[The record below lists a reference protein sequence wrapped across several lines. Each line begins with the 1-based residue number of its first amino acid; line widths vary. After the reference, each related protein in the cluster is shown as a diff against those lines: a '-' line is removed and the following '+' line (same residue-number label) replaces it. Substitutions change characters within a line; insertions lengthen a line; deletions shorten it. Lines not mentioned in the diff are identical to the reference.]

1 MVPASMWLH
10 SWPGFKPL
18 RPANSEDT
26 MIYTLILLSFLSSV
40 AVSFVLRQ
48 IDRHEIRRIRRQ
60 SEEQHLQLEK
70 AAEERIRAIDDATID
85 FEMKV
90 RQARSAREEMT
101 ALLEE
106 NRQQI
111 EILKEDSRII
121 ARVQAEIRRISE
133 EASEVNQ
140 QVHLLEAGLER
151 IGRTRAIIE
160 SLEKRTGEL
169 SENLHL
175 RGEEVRERLEEILN
189 QIIAEARDKTRE
201 FVEKENQFLRDLHTR
216 QETISRSLDE
226 EMHQVDT
233 VHERIAGLQ
242 DQLEEKLTLENVRI
256 EERFHDLERRFQER
270 IHAMESGLSQVRE
283 TAVKSMKEEI
293 ARIRSELDSFNLET
307 IASRDEII
315 NDTRRMATG
324 LVDQIEAFQAKF
336 LNAENRL
343 LKLIEDG
350 KSALN
355 EKFEEL
361 LNNYE
366 MTFKARTEEMHGS
379 LEKINEEIAALR
391 REKSA
396 QIEARLQS
404 DYENLIAGIAAAGE
418 RLRDSLSSHVE
429 RLRNEIQSKMNADH
443 EDLLKTRE
451 SFIRIKEELEDRIDS
466 LEDQIREVSRAR
478 QKIEEFSEKARS
490 ELIQKQADLIEELE
504 RRASKFMEEQDQ
516 KLGRLNTTIDE
527 KISRQ
532 LTMLVDRG
540 QIQVE
545 ELERRTADTIR
556 RSIEHMERDL
566 SKARDEFAGI
576 RAEVINET
584 QKARDLRDSIIK
596 EIHEDQVRMRRFE
609 EKLSL
614 VDTAETLALRLDEAV
629 SALSAR
635 LNEARAERS
644 EMDAFIS
651 KLENLKEI
659 RQKLE
664 KEVRYLTE
672 RSILLDGAE
681 ERFAALTGQIQELE
695 ARFATVSGADRVLER
710 IEERM
715 LKFEEYRKS
724 FEAFFRDLAD
734 RRKYFET
741 TLNTIEKSRREAA
754 ESAMMAKNIADQLER
769 IDMRR
774 DAARKEIE
782 ELEKRVAS
790 LQHMDREFQ
799 KVEARFEQMETLL
812 TDLEQKQDQIATMS
826 KKIGEIA
833 KQSDFMRGE
842 LESLLSEAGEKM
854 DRLSAFYET
863 VDQMLQEAERAAA
876 ESRAETK
883 PSTDRRKAGSL
894 EEWKKEGIL
903 SLYVNHKWEPEL
915 IAERMKIDVATV
927 RSVIGTYKQSHP
939 V

>member
-1 MVPASMWLH
+1 
-10 SWPGFKPL
+10 
-18 RPANSEDT
+18 
-26 MIYTLILLSFLSSV
+26 MIYTLILLSFLGSV
-40 AVSFVLRQ
+40 AVAFVVRYM
-48 IDRHEIRRIRRQ
+48 DRSEIRQIRRQ
-60 SEEQHLQLEK
+60 SELQHLQLEK
-70 AAEERIRAIDDATID
+70 VADERIRAIDDATID

-101 ALLEE
+101 ALLDE
-106 NRQQI
+106 NREQI

-121 ARVQAEIRRISE
+121 DRVQSEIRRIAE
-133 EASEVNQ
+133 EASEVNK

-151 IGRTRAIIE
+151 VGRTRTVIE
-160 SLEKRTGEL
+160 NLEKRTADL

-201 FVEKENQFLRDLHTR
+201 FVEKENQILRDLHGR
-216 QETISRSLDE
+216 QETISRGLDE
-226 EMHQVDT
+226 EMHQVDL
-233 VHERIAGLQ
+233 VHERVAGLQ
-242 DQLEEKLTLENVRI
+242 DQLEERVSLENVRL
-256 EERFHDLERRFQER
+256 EERFNDLERRFQER
-270 IHAMESGLSQVRE
+270 IHGMESGLGQVRE

-293 ARIRSELDSFNLET
+293 ARIRNELDNFSLET

-324 LVDQIEAFQAKF
+324 LVDQIEGFQAKF

-343 LKLIEDG
+343 TKLIDDG
-350 KSALN
+350 KSGLN

-361 LNNYE
+361 ANNYD
-366 MTFKARTEEMHGS
+366 MTFKARSEEMRSS
-379 LEKINEEIAALR
+379 LDDMNDEIERLR
-391 REKSA
+391 KEKSA
-396 QIEARLQS
+396 QIEAQLQS
-404 DYENLIAGIAAAGE
+404 DYENIIGGIATAGE

-429 RLRNEIQSKMNADH
+429 GLRGEIHAKMTGDH

-466 LEDQIREVSRAR
+466 LEDQIREVGRAR
-478 QKIEEFSEKARS
+478 QKIEEFSEKAKT
-490 ELIQKQADLIEELE
+490 EITEKQSDLVEELE

-545 ELERRTADTIR
+545 ELERRTSDTIR
-556 RSIEHMERDL
+556 RSIEHMEREL

-584 QKARDLRDSIIK
+584 EKGRDLRDAILK
-596 EIHEDQVRMRRFE
+596 EIHEDQGRMRKFE
-609 EKLSL
+609 EKLAL

-629 SALSAR
+629 TALTAR
-635 LNEARAERS
+635 MNEARSERS
-644 EMDAFIS
+644 EMDAFFS
-651 KLENLKEI
+651 KLESLKEI

-664 KEVRYLTE
+664 KEVGYLTE
-672 RSILLDGAE
+672 RRILLDGAE
-681 ERFAALTGQIQELE
+681 DRFASLTGQIQELE
-695 ARFATVSGADRVLER
+695 ARFATVEGADRVLER

-715 LKFEEYRKS
+715 LKFDEYRKS
-724 FEAFFRDLAD
+724 FESFFRDLAD

-741 TLNTIEKSRREAA
+741 TLNAVEKSKKEAA
-754 ESAMMAKNIADQLER
+754 DSATMAKGFLDQLER
-769 IDMRR
+769 IDLRR
-774 DAARKEIE
+774 DSAKKEVE
-782 ELEKRVAS
+782 ALEKRVAG

-833 KQSDFMRGE
+833 KQSDYMRGE

-863 VDQMLQEAERAAA
+863 VDQMLHDADRASATT
-876 ESRAETK
+876 ESRTEPK
-883 PSTDRRKAGSL
+883 PADRKKAAGL

-927 RSVIGTYKQSHP
+927 RSVIGTYRQAHP

>member
-1 MVPASMWLH
+1 M
-10 SWPGFKPL
+10 
-18 RPANSEDT
+18 DT
-26 MIYTLILLSFLSSV
+26 
-40 AVSFVLRQ
+40 
-48 IDRHEIRRIRRQ
+48 
-60 SEEQHLQLEK
+60 
-70 AAEERIRAIDDATID
+70 
-85 FEMKV
+85 
-90 RQARSAREEMT
+90 
-101 ALLEE
+101 
-106 NRQQI
+106 
-111 EILKEDSRII
+111 
-121 ARVQAEIRRISE
+121 
-133 EASEVNQ
+133 
-140 QVHLLEAGLER
+140 
-151 IGRTRAIIE
+151 
-160 SLEKRTGEL
+160 
-169 SENLHL
+169 
-175 RGEEVRERLEEILN
+175 
-189 QIIAEARDKTRE
+189 
-201 FVEKENQFLRDLHTR
+201 
-216 QETISRSLDE
+216 
-226 EMHQVDT
+226 
-233 VHERIAGLQ
+233 
-242 DQLEEKLTLENVRI
+242 
-256 EERFHDLERRFQER
+256 
-270 IHAMESGLSQVRE
+270 
-283 TAVKSMKEEI
+283 
-293 ARIRSELDSFNLET
+293 
-307 IASRDEII
+307 
-315 NDTRRMATG
+315 
-324 LVDQIEAFQAKF
+324 
-336 LNAENRL
+336 
-343 LKLIEDG
+343 
-350 KSALN
+350 
-355 EKFEEL
+355 
-361 LNNYE
+361 
-366 MTFKARTEEMHGS
+366 
-379 LEKINEEIAALR
+379 
-391 REKSA
+391 
-396 QIEARLQS
+396 
-404 DYENLIAGIAAAGE
+404 
-418 RLRDSLSSHVE
+418 
-429 RLRNEIQSKMNADH
+429 
-443 EDLLKTRE
+443 
-451 SFIRIKEELEDRIDS
+451 
-466 LEDQIREVSRAR
+466 
-478 QKIEEFSEKARS
+478 
-490 ELIQKQADLIEELE
+490 
-504 RRASKFMEEQDQ
+504 
-516 KLGRLNTTIDE
+516 
-527 KISRQ
+527 
-532 LTMLVDRG
+532 
-540 QIQVE
+540 
-545 ELERRTADTIR
+545 
-556 RSIEHMERDL
+556 
-566 SKARDEFAGI
+566 
-576 RAEVINET
+576 
-584 QKARDLRDSIIK
+584 
-596 EIHEDQVRMRRFE
+596 
-609 EKLSL
+609 
-614 VDTAETLALRLDEAV
+614 
-629 SALSAR
+629 
-635 LNEARAERS
+635 
-644 EMDAFIS
+644 FIS

-883 PSTDRRKAGSL
+883 PSSDRRKAGSL